1 VNEGRQQMKKSPD
14 ITGGPEARW
23 SVYIILCSDDSL
35 YTGITTDPER
45 RLGQHAA
52 GRGARYFRGRQPLRL
67 VYLEHGH
74 SRSSASQREC
84 LIKSMPKGDKARL
97 IAEQSAANGPKEL
110 GLAY

>member
-1 VNEGRQQMKKSPD
+1 MKESPG
-14 ITGGPEARW
+14 ITAAAEVRW

-67 VYLEHGH
+67 VYLEQGH

-84 LIKSMPKGDKARL
+84 LIKSMPKADKARL
-97 IAEQSAANGPKEL
+97 IAEQAATSGPKEQ
-110 GLAY
+110 GLVH